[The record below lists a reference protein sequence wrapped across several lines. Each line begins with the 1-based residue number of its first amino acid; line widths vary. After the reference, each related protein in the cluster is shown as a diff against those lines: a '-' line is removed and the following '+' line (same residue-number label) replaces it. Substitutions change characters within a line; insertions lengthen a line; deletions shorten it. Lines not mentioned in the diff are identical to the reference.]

1 MFPHART
8 CRHAVLFYQDDAA
21 VCHSVTGYVT
31 AALRQGQP
39 ALVIAKPALL
49 QELTL
54 EVHRQ
59 HVQGD
64 PFGPQRGRFVS
75 MDAEA
80 TLAKICR
87 NGKPDRGLFG
97 AVIGGALEEL
107 GAGGQRVAAY
117 GEMVGVLC
125 ERGQF
130 ADAVVLE
137 GMWNE
142 LLVSA
147 HASLFCGYARQLF
160 KSSKARTFYDQ
171 IRAAHSE
178 VLGEGAAVP
187 A

>member
-1 MFPHART
+1 MFPHLRT
-8 CRHAVLFYQDDAA
+8 CRHAVLFYRDDAA
-21 VCHSVTGYVT
+21 VCQSVTGYIT
-31 AALRQGQP
+31 AALREGLP

-64 PFGPQRGRFVS
+64 PFGPQRGRFVAL
-75 MDAEA
+75 DAEA

-87 NGKPDRGLFG
+87 NGKPDRALFTE
-97 AVIGGALEEL
+97 VIGGALEDL
-107 GAGGQRVAAY
+107 GAGGKRVAAY

-125 ERGQF
+125 ERGQY

-137 GMWNE
+137 GLWNE
-142 LLVSA
+142 LLASA
-147 HASLFCGYARQLF
+147 HASLFCGYSRQLF
-160 KSSKARTFYDQ
+160 KTSKARSFYDQ
-171 IRAAHSE
+171 IRAAHTE
-178 VLGEGAAVP
+178 VLGEDAAVP